1 MNPIAALQLDRARPS
16 DRIHL
21 LGLQQPTQLD
31 PIARHYNAH
40 RIDYRQNLRDR
51 LKPDHRFL
59 SLQNHLDREL
69 QAIQTAAHQT
79 PNHCPIAIL
88 EHFDL
93 AIAYYQSR
101 PGYTLKPLWVSLEQ
115 RRKLPVPLWIALPI
129 RQIPETWNRD
139 RQKLLPPDQP

>member
-1 MNPIAALQLDRARPS
+1 MNPIAALHLDRARPS

-21 LGLQQPTQLD
+21 LGLQHPEQIN
-31 PIARHYNAH
+31 PIAQHYNAH
-40 RIDYRQNLRDR
+40 RIDYRQNLHNR
-51 LKPDHRFL
+51 LKPSTKFL

-69 QAIQTAAHQT
+69 QAIQTATQNT
-79 PNHCPIAIL
+79 PQNHPIAIL

-101 PGYTLKPLWVSLEQ
+101 PGYTLKPLWVSLENL
-115 RRKLPVPLWIALPI
+115 RKLPVPLWITLPI

-139 RQKLLPPDQP
+139 RKQLLHPDQP